1 MGTERTNIHALLFLS
16 LACIRARTAK
26 RKRKRRGLLAS
37 VAILIP
43 FALLPTSSVFKR
55 LGGYI
60 SLSSPILLFLIH
72 EFHIYIVLLQYVAR
86 IIRSLIAYTLAHFN
100 STTKN
105 ERAGG
110 RTGGCLAFVR
120 TKDERC
126 NWEICRRMIPLMM
139 LIVLTL
145 SGENRQAGR
154 QAGRQTEGW
163 VTSEHFQARLAF
175 Q

>member
-1 MGTERTNIHALLFLS
+1 MPELIHGNGTHEYTRTPLS
-16 LACIRARTAK
+16 LTRVHSRTYDEEK
-26 RKRKRRGLLAS
+26 EEEGGLLAS

-110 RTGGCLAFVR
+110 RGTAA
-120 TKDERC
+120 
-126 NWEICRRMIPLMM
+126 
-139 LIVLTL
+139 
-145 SGENRQAGR
+145 SH
-154 QAGRQTEGW
+154 
-163 VTSEHFQARLAF
+163 S
-175 Q
+175 